1 MSYFFFL
8 YWSLSLSLCITFDA
22 ISSDIDEVLSV
33 NPYADVFVFGDFNV
47 HHKDW
52 PTYSD
57 GTDRPG
63 ELCYN
68 FPISNDLTQIVNF
81 PTQIPE
87 CDSQSL
93 AHFNFFLSSDTSIC
107 STMTFPPL
115 WNSDHVVVSGSIDF
129 PSKPDAPYSLA
140 YDYSCADWM
149 VFDHLRDVPWRMS
162 LNLVLLLLLVN
173 LWVGPGWNWCIYPS
187 T

>member
-1 MSYFFFL
+1 M
-8 YWSLSLSLCITFDA
+8 
-22 ISSDIDEVLSV
+22 
-33 NPYADVFVFGDFNV
+33 FVFGDFNV

-63 ELCYN
+63 
-68 FPISNDLTQIVNF
+68 DLTQIVNF

-115 WNSDHVVVSGSIDF
+115 
-129 PSKPDAPYSLA
+129 
-140 YDYSCADWM
+140 
-149 VFDHLRDVPWRMS
+149 
-162 LNLVLLLLLVN
+162 
-173 LWVGPGWNWCIYPS
+173 
-187 T
+187 